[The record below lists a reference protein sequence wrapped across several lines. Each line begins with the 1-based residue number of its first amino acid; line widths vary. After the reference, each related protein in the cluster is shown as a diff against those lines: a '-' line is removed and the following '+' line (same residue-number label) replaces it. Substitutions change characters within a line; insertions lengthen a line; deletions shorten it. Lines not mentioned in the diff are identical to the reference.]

1 MRAITRWFGAAAGTA
16 AGLFIA
22 TSPAQAQDLTASGC
36 GGYAFTICAS
46 WTGTVSGNQV
56 QLQLTNNGATALNPS
71 SAFTQIGIGG
81 VTTDYN
87 IGSFSV
93 FIGGTNVTSSW
104 VLEQDVNGFNTL
116 TEDSFG
122 TSTQNG
128 INGALLS
135 GQTGT
140 FTFFLSSGTFD
151 PNAFTNAQ
159 IAIHDQGGATGC
171 PSSGKAVFDASEGN
185 LITGGG
191 FTNVVCPPGGGGG
204 TGNVVPEPSTYILLG
219 SGLLGIF
226 GIASRRRRQA

>member
-1 MRAITRWFGAAAGTA
+1 MRGMRSWLGAMAGAVGSLAVAAN
-16 AGLFIA
+16 
-22 TSPAQAQDLTASGC
+22 PAQAQDLTASGC

-46 WTGTVSGNQV
+46 WIGTVGTNTLT
-56 QLQLTNNGATALNPS
+56 LQITNNGGTALNPS
-71 SAFTQIGIGG
+71 SAFTQIGIGN

-87 IGSFSV
+87 IGSFTA
-93 FIGGTNVTSSW
+93 FIGGTNVTSNW

-122 TSTQNG
+122 VNTQSG

-135 GQTGT
+135 GQTGIFT
-140 FTFFLSSGTFD
+140 FTLASGTFSAS
-151 PNAFTNAQ
+151 AFNDAQ